1 MTSTLR
7 SFKGLQAILIIRYSP
22 ILKGSKMK
30 KIVVMLLAGVLATGL
45 MAKPPHKG
53 GGHYKAPKHK
63 VYKQDNASSKAYTK
77 GNKEASHLKELNGKH
92 KGDILDHD
100 IIDGNK
106 LERKVKKEAIKTVF

>member
-1 MTSTLR
+1 
-7 SFKGLQAILIIRYSP
+7 
-22 ILKGSKMK
+22 MK
-30 KIVVMLLAGVLATGL
+30 DEKTVVFLLAGVPSAGV

-53 GGHYKAPKHK
+53 GYHYKAPKHK

-100 IIDGNK
+100 IIDSNK
-106 LERKVKKEAIKTVF
+106 LERKVKKEAIKAVF